1 LSAARYVTKTYSQTG
16 LCETCGTVWNLSRT
30 GWRFSGSLPLRIGE
44 VCSLSVNLPSHQPI
58 YVAAGMVRWVR
69 GEEFGV
75 ETLVIDDE
83 SREELE
89 DYLWQRLEESAD
101 NIPRTTCA
109 LDANACRSTR
119 GPCLA
124 RERRRTGRMMCAVP
138 GAVLLSKTASLWIT
152 IGFLPESDAA
162 CPQQLFG
169 PLKCQKSIGTLD
181 VILYCEPATTRY
193 WGSDSRHTMPKN

>member
-1 LSAARYVTKTYSQTG
+1 MTKTYSQTG
-16 LCETCGTVWNLSRT
+16 LCETCGTVWNLSCT
-30 GWRFSGSLPLRIGE
+30 GWRFSGNLPLRIGE
-44 VCSLSVNLPSHQPI
+44 VCSLTVNLPSHQPI
-58 YVAAGMVRWVR
+58 YVAAGMVRCVR

-75 ETLVIDDE
+75 ETLVTDDE

-124 RERRRTGRMMCAVP
+124 RERPPHWAHDVCSSRRR
-138 GAVLLSKTASLWIT
+138 S
-152 IGFLPESDAA
+152 
-162 CPQQLFG
+162 PQQDPVAVDNHWVSSRVRCG
-169 PLKCQKSIGTLD
+169 MPSAAVRAAQISK
-181 VILYCEPATTRY
+181 VN
-193 WGSDSRHTMPKN
+193 RHT